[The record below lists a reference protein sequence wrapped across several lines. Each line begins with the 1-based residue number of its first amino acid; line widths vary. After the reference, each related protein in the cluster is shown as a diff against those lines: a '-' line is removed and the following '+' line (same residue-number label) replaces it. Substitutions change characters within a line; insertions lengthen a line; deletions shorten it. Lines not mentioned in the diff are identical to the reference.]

1 METTKLRGDSR
12 GRQVA
17 VVADSLL
24 DPLIPLLEEERW
36 GVIQLPPDGL
46 DEDTVGAWLEQV
58 AEHVCEFLRND
69 YAGVLIDD
77 GAWAE
82 RVAGALA
89 ALGVPPL
96 PQAEGTRDS
105 LRHHAVPG
113 SPGAFGPP
121 G

>member
-1 METTKLRGDSR
+1 MRGDPR

-24 DPLIPLLEEERW
+24 EPLIPLLEEERW

-69 YAGVLIDD
+69 YAVVLIDD

-96 PQAEGTRDS
+96 PQAKGTRES
-105 LRHHAVPG
+105 LRQHEVPG
-113 SPGAFGPP
+113 PSSASGPSA
-121 G
+121 